1 MILMRLIRLLK
12 LPSSWVHLVLL
23 ITLSLLFIN
32 IGIDHF
38 VNPDFYRNIMPAYLP
53 MHTEAIYISGFFE
66 ILGGVAILF
75 PKLRSMAGWG
85 LVLLLIVVFPVNIHM
100 AVNPNLF
107 PDIPLSFLYIRLVL
121 QFIII
126 YWTYFATQLPPQK
139 DVLTLK

>member
-1 MILMRLIRLLK
+1 MILMRLIRLIK

-100 AVNPNLF
+100 AVNPDLF

>member
-12 LPSSWVHLVLL
+12 LPISWVHLVLL
-23 ITLSLLFIN
+23 IALSLLFIN

-107 PDIPLSFLYIRLVL
+107 PDIPLSFLYIRLLL

-139 DVLTLK
+139 DVMTLK

>member
-23 ITLSLLFIN
+23 IALSLLFIN

-100 AVNPNLF
+100 AVNPDLF
-107 PDIPLSFLYIRLVL
+107 PDIPLSFLYIRLAL

-126 YWTYFATQLPPQK
+126 YWTYFTTRLQQLDGLQR
-139 DVLTLK
+139 LK

>member
-23 ITLSLLFIN
+23 IALSLLFIN

-38 VNPDFYRNIMPAYLP
+38 VNPDFYRSIMPAYLP

-100 AVNPNLF
+100 AVNPDLF
-107 PDIPLSFLYIRLVL
+107 PDIPLSFLYIRLAL

-126 YWTYFATQLPPQK
+126 YWTYFTTRLQQLDGLQR
-139 DVLTLK
+139 LK

>member
-23 ITLSLLFIN
+23 IALSLLFIN

-107 PDIPLSFLYIRLVL
+107 SDIPLSFLYIRLVL

-126 YWTYFATQLPPQK
+126 YWTYFATQLSPQK

>member
-23 ITLSLLFIN
+23 IALSLLFIN

-38 VNPDFYRNIMPAYLP
+38 VNPDFYRSIMPAYLP

-100 AVNPNLF
+100 AVNPDLF
-107 PDIPLSFLYIRLVL
+107 PDIPLSFLYIRLAL

-126 YWTYFATQLPPQK
+126 YWTYFTTRLQELDGLQR
-139 DVLTLK
+139 LK

>member
-23 ITLSLLFIN
+23 IALSLLFIN

-38 VNPDFYRNIMPAYLP
+38 INPDFYRSIMPAYLP

-107 PDIPLSFLYIRLVL
+107 PDIPLSFLYIRLAL

-126 YWTYFATQLPPQK
+126 YWTYFTTRLQQL
-139 DVLTLK
+139 DGL

>member
-38 VNPDFYRNIMPAYLP
+38 VNPDFYRSIMPAYLP

-100 AVNPNLF
+100 AVNPDLF
-107 PDIPLSFLYIRLVL
+107 PDIPLSFLYIRLAL

-126 YWTYFATQLPPQK
+126 YWTYFTTRLQQLDGLQR
-139 DVLTLK
+139 LK

>member
-1 MILMRLIRLLK
+1 MILMRLIRLIK

-126 YWTYFATQLPPQK
+126 YWTYFATQLSPQK

>member
-1 MILMRLIRLLK
+1 LMRLIRLLK

-23 ITLSLLFIN
+23 IALSLLFIN

-38 VNPDFYRNIMPAYLP
+38 VNPDFYRSIMPAYLP

-100 AVNPNLF
+100 AVNPDLF
-107 PDIPLSFLYIRLVL
+107 PDIPLSFLYIRLAL

-126 YWTYFATQLPPQK
+126 YWTYFTTRLQQLDGLQR
-139 DVLTLK
+139 LK

>member
-23 ITLSLLFIN
+23 IALSLLFIN

-38 VNPDFYRNIMPAYLP
+38 VNPDFYRSIMPAYLP

-107 PDIPLSFLYIRLVL
+107 PDIPLSFLYIRLAL

-126 YWTYFATQLPPQK
+126 YWTYFTTRLQQLDGLQR
-139 DVLTLK
+139 LK

>member
-126 YWTYFATQLPPQK
+126 YWTYSATQLPPQK
-139 DVLTLK
+139 DALTLK

>member
-12 LPSSWVHLVLL
+12 LPISWVHLVLL
-23 ITLSLLFIN
+23 IALSLLFIN

-85 LVLLLIVVFPVNIHM
+85 VVLLLIVVFPVNIHM

-107 PDIPLSFLYIRLVL
+107 PDIPLSFLYIRLLL

>member
-1 MILMRLIRLLK
+1 MILMRLIRLIK

-126 YWTYFATQLPPQK
+126 YWTYSATQLPPQK
-139 DVLTLK
+139 DALTLK

>member
-23 ITLSLLFIN
+23 IALSFLFIN

-126 YWTYFATQLPPQK
+126 YWTYFATQLSPQK
-139 DVLTLK
+139 DLLTLK

>member
-23 ITLSLLFIN
+23 IALSLLFIN

-107 PDIPLSFLYIRLVL
+107 SDIPLSFLYIRLVL

-126 YWTYFATQLPPQK
+126 YWTYFATQLSPQK
-139 DVLTLK
+139 DVLALK

>member
-23 ITLSLLFIN
+23 IALSLLFIN

-85 LVLLLIVVFPVNIHM
+85 LVLLLIVVSPVNIHM

>member
-1 MILMRLIRLLK
+1 MMRLIRLLK

-23 ITLSLLFIN
+23 IALSLLFIN

-38 VNPDFYRNIMPAYLP
+38 VNPDFYRSIMPAYLP

-100 AVNPNLF
+100 AVNPDLF
-107 PDIPLSFLYIRLVL
+107 PDIPLSFLYIRLAL

-126 YWTYFATQLPPQK
+126 YWTYFTTRLQQLDGLQR
-139 DVLTLK
+139 LK

>member
-12 LPSSWVHLVLL
+12 LPSRWVHLVLL

-126 YWTYFATQLPPQK
+126 YWTYFATQLSPQK

>member
-23 ITLSLLFIN
+23 IALSFLFIN

-126 YWTYFATQLPPQK
+126 YWTYFATQLSPQK
-139 DVLTLK
+139 DVLALK

>member
-23 ITLSLLFIN
+23 IALSLLFIN

-38 VNPDFYRNIMPAYLP
+38 VNPDFYRSIMPAYLP

-100 AVNPNLF
+100 AVNPDLF

-126 YWTYFATQLPPQK
+126 YWTYFTTRLQQLDGLQR
-139 DVLTLK
+139 LK

>member
-23 ITLSLLFIN
+23 IALSLLFIN

-107 PDIPLSFLYIRLVL
+107 LDIPLSFLYIRLVL

-139 DVLTLK
+139 DVMTLK

>member
-23 ITLSLLFIN
+23 IALSFLFIN

-107 PDIPLSFLYIRLVL
+107 PDIPLSFLYIRLLL

>member
-126 YWTYFATQLPPQK
+126 YWTYFATQLSPQK
-139 DVLTLK
+139 NVLTLK

>member
-23 ITLSLLFIN
+23 IALSLLFIN

-126 YWTYFATQLPPQK
+126 YWTYFATQLSPQK

>member
-23 ITLSLLFIN
+23 IALSFLFIN

>member
-23 ITLSLLFIN
+23 IALSLLFIN

-107 PDIPLSFLYIRLVL
+107 SDIPLSFLYIRLVL

-126 YWTYFATQLPPQK
+126 YWTYFATQLLPQK

>member
-12 LPSSWVHLVLL
+12 LPTSWVHLVLL
-23 ITLSLLFIN
+23 IALSLLFIN

-126 YWTYFATQLPPQK
+126 YWTYFATQLSPQK

>member
-126 YWTYFATQLPPQK
+126 YWTYFATQLSPQK
-139 DVLTLK
+139 DLLTLK

>member
-23 ITLSLLFIN
+23 IALSFLFIN

-38 VNPDFYRNIMPAYLP
+38 INPDFYRNIMPAYLP

>member
-23 ITLSLLFIN
+23 IALSLLFIN

-66 ILGGVAILF
+66 ILGGVAILS

>member
-126 YWTYFATQLPPQK
+126 YWTYFATQLSPQK

>member
-1 MILMRLIRLLK
+1 MILMRLIRLIK

-100 AVNPNLF
+100 AANPNLF

-126 YWTYFATQLPPQK
+126 YWTYFATQLSPQK
-139 DVLTLK
+139 DVLILK

>member
-23 ITLSLLFIN
+23 IALSFLFIN

-66 ILGGVAILF
+66 ILGGVAIVF

-126 YWTYFATQLPPQK
+126 YWTYFATQLSPQK
-139 DVLTLK
+139 NVLTLK

>member
-23 ITLSLLFIN
+23 IALSLLFIN

-66 ILGGVAILF
+66 ILGGVAILS

-126 YWTYFATQLPPQK
+126 YWTYFATQLSPQK
-139 DVLTLK
+139 DVLILK

>member
-23 ITLSLLFIN
+23 IALSLLFIN

-126 YWTYFATQLPPQK
+126 YWTYFATQLSPQK
-139 DVLTLK
+139 DVLALK

>member
-23 ITLSLLFIN
+23 IALSLLFIN

-107 PDIPLSFLYIRLVL
+107 SDIPLSFLYIRLVL

>member
-12 LPSSWVHLVLL
+12 LPSSWVHQVLL
-23 ITLSLLFIN
+23 IALSLLFIN

-38 VNPDFYRNIMPAYLP
+38 VNPDFYRSIMPAYLP

-100 AVNPNLF
+100 AVNPDLF
-107 PDIPLSFLYIRLVL
+107 PDIPLSFLYIRLAL

-126 YWTYFATQLPPQK
+126 YWTYFTTRLQQLDGLQR
-139 DVLTLK
+139 LK

>member
-53 MHTEAIYISGFFE
+53 MYTEAIYISGFFE

>member
-23 ITLSLLFIN
+23 IALSFLFIN

-38 VNPDFYRNIMPAYLP
+38 VNPDFYRSIMPAYLP